1 LQHPA
6 IHEPLK
12 DIHFLIDFDSTFI
25 KVESLEVLA
34 EISLRRDAD
43 KQRKLDRIKALT
55 DLAMNGEMP
64 FAEALAERLSLLGA
78 HESDVTKA
86 VSVLKRKVT
95 DSFVRNKTF
104 FQKQSGHIYILSSGF
119 AEMIEPVV
127 AAFGIRPEHV
137 FANRFVLD
145 AAGAVTGADTSNPL
159 SGNGGKVQ
167 VVKSLKL
174 KGDVYVIGDGYT
186 DYELKKAGL
195 ADYFYA
201 FTENVRRTYVVK
213 HADHVLPNLDE
224 LLFKF
229 KMPASVSYP
238 KNRMKVLLLENIH
251 PEAAAMFKQ
260 EGYEVETH
268 TGAMEEE
275 ILLKHIHD
283 VSILGI
289 RSKTMVTAP
298 ILEQA
303 KKLLTVGAFCIGT
316 NQIDLPT
323 CTAKGISVFNAPYSN
338 TRSVVELALAEIILL
353 MRRIPDKSKD
363 MHQGRWDKSAANS
376 REIRGKKLGIVGYGN
391 IGSQLSVLAEAMGM
405 EVYFYD
411 VVDKLALGNARRCGS
426 LKELLRMADVVSL
439 HVDGRPE
446 NTALIGKAEFN
457 AMRKGVVLI
466 NLSRG
471 HVCDVPMLAHA
482 IQTGKVAG
490 LGMDVFPEEPTNNK
504 EPFIS
509 ELRGL
514 PNVLLTPHIGG
525 STEEAQENIARFVP
539 SKIIEYIN
547 SGSTYTS
554 VNFPNLQLPQQKNAH
569 RLIHVHENKPGILAQ
584 INSIMAQH
592 KVNILGQYLK
602 TNDAVGYVIT
612 DINKAYN
619 KEVTAQLRAI
629 AGTLRFRV
637 LY

>member
-1 LQHPA
+1 MN
-6 IHEPLK
+6 
-12 DIHFLIDFDSTFI
+12 DIRFIIDFDSTFI

-34 EISLRRDAD
+34 EISLRRDTD
-43 KQRKLDRIKALT
+43 KQPKLERIKALT
-55 DLAMNGEMP
+55 DLAMNGEMA
-64 FAEALAERLSLLGA
+64 FAQALKERLHLIQA
-78 HESDVTKA
+78 HESHLAKT
-86 VSVLKRKVT
+86 VSILKKKVS
-95 DSFVRNKTF
+95 DSVVRNKVF
-104 FQKQSGHIYILSSGF
+104 FQKQAEQIYILSSGF
-119 AEMIEPVV
+119 KELIDPIV
-127 AAFGIRPEHV
+127 AAYGIPSSRV
-137 FANRFVLD
+137 FANQFVFD
-145 AAGAVTGADTSNPL
+145 DSRAIIGADTTNPL

-195 ADYFYA
+195 ADHFYA
-201 FTENVRRTYVVK
+201 FTENVHRPYVVK

-238 KNRMKVLLLENIH
+238 KNRIKVLLLENIH
-251 PEAAAMFKQ
+251 PEAAQMFKQ
-260 EGYEVETH
+260 EGYEVVTH
-268 TGAMEEE
+268 TGAMEEDE
-275 ILLKHIHD
+275 LIQHISN

-289 RSKTMVTAP
+289 RSKTTITARV
-298 ILEQA
+298 LEHA
-303 KKLLTVGAFCIGT
+303 HKLLTIGAFCIGT
-316 NQIDLPT
+316 NQIDISRS
-323 CTAKGISVFNAPYSN
+323 TAKGISVFNAPYSN
-338 TRSVVELALAEIILL
+338 TRSVVELALAEIIML

-363 MHQGRWDKSAANS
+363 MHLGKWDKSASNS

-411 VVDKLALGNARRCGS
+411 VVDKLALGNARRCSS
-426 LKELLRMADVVSL
+426 LKELLRIADVVSL
-439 HVDGRPE
+439 HVDGREE
-446 NTALIGKAEFN
+446 NTALIGKSEFN

-482 IQTGKVAG
+482 ILSGKVAG

-539 SKIIEYIN
+539 SKIIDYIN
-547 SGSTYTS
+547 SGTTYTS
-554 VNFPNLQLPQQKNAH
+554 VNFPHLQLPQQKNAH

-592 KVNILGQYLK
+592 KVNIVGQYLK
-602 TNDAVGYVIT
+602 TNDTVGYVIT

-619 KEVTAQLRAI
+619 KEVTTQLRDI
-629 AGTLRFRV
+629 SGTLRFRV